1 MIAPYRHVGKL
12 EELKAEEL
20 TELMTVAQLCVK
32 ALKSGLR
39 PQGINLGMNLGKVS
53 GAGVADHIHLHLVPR
68 WQGDTNFMP
77 IFAETKVVS
86 VGLADTY
93 RLLKKEFKKLQTT
106 AAARHGRLRK

>member
-12 EELKAEEL
+12 EQLKPDEL
-20 TELMTVAQLCVK
+20 TELMTVAQICVK
-32 ALKSGLR
+32 AIKSGLK

-77 IFAETKVVS
+77 IFAQTKVVS

-93 RLLKKEFKKLQTT
+93 RLLKKEFKKLQAA
-106 AAARHGRLRK
+106 AAARSRRSKK